1 MQVARR
7 RLRTRRRGAGGGR
20 RQPARRGV
28 GGPAAAA
35 HIAAMAP
42 GTNIGAASP
51 VGGQGADLGETVRSK
66 AFEDAAVYYYTV
78 SEMKSVGP
86 TPENRL
92 ARVSGKLVPDSFVR
106 EEGSTRADFALAD
119 SEDAANRLA
128 AAHEGV
134 LPDLFFNEHS
144 EIILEGRYHPDGVFV
159 SENVIVKCP
168 SKYVAVEDGEGD
180 SG

>member
-1 MQVARR
+1 MS
-7 RLRTRRRGAGGGR
+7 RTIAENNQPNDPPEEDGGGSIISSHR
-20 RQPARRGV
+20 V
-28 GGPAAAA
+28 KLLAAF
-35 HIAAMAP
+35 IAVA
-42 GTNIGAASP
+42 GA
-51 VGGQGADLGETVRSK
+51 LGFFAFQ
-66 AFEDAAVYYYTV
+66 AFEGAAVYYYTV
-78 SEMKSVGP
+78 SEMEELGP

-92 ARVSGKLVPDSFVR
+92 VRVSGKLVPDSFQR
-106 EEGSTRADFALAD
+106 AEGSTRAEFALFDEA
-119 SEDAANRLA
+119 DAAAAKLA

-168 SKYVAVEDGEGD
+168 SKYVAVEEGAEG